1 MLTQQSQT
9 TQNTA
14 IRTCSLCLFV
24 FSLCSAVFV
33 CVCVQ
38 SVFSCACLPLG
49 SAVFMSLFSLYS
61 AVLVCLCAEL
71 YVCVQPVFSCACFP
85 LFNCVYVQPVLS
97 CACWPIGS
105 AMFYDLVTVCLA
117 YLAGVMGKTV
127 HLCSLCVHSLF
138 SCVLRPVD
146 DRPGL
151 PGWCDGQDSTFVCVH
166 TVFTL
171 CSAVFYG
178 LVTIGLA
185 YWPV

>member
-1 MLTQQSQT
+1 MLTQQSWT

-14 IRTCSLCLFV
+14 IRTCDLCSFV
-24 FSLCSAVFV
+24 ISLCSAVFV

-49 SAVFMSLFSLYS
+49 SAVFMSVFSLYS

-85 LFNCVYVQPVLS
+85 LFSCVYVQSVLS

-127 HLCSLCVHSLF
+127 HLCSLCVHSVF
-138 SCVLRPVD
+138 SCVLRPGD

-151 PGWCDGQDSTFVCVH
+151 PGRCDGQDGAADRPEHLRHGWRSASGTAARGPLLS
-166 TVFTL
+166 L
-171 CSAVFYG
+171 C
-178 LVTIGLA
+178 
-185 YWPV
+185 